1 MSDQI
6 EKQRIL
12 AAASIRFFELGIS
25 KVTVDELAADLGMSK
40 KTIYKYFP
48 SKDDLLLAA
57 VRVNIEHVGK
67 EVSSIIHST
76 EPFEKKIAVFLTVI
90 GRQIRRISPQ
100 FQSDMRRFSPLVWD
114 EIDTF
119 RRVVVIGQ
127 LKNLFLQAKQE
138 GLFREDLNVEI
149 FQLILVN
156 AAQGIVNPKTLADHP
171 FSAAEAYQEI
181 IKVLFTGALTEEGK
195 KHVHLFDAQFEQ
207 QLSQRM
213 I

>member
-1 MSDQI
+1 MADQE

-12 AAASIRFFELGIS
+12 AAASKRFFELGIS

-57 VRVNIEHVGK
+57 VRVNIERVGK
-67 EVSSIIHST
+67 EVSGIINSA
-76 EPFEKKIAVFLTVI
+76 EPFEKKIAVLLSVI

-100 FQSDMRRFSPLVWD
+100 FQSDMRRFSPHVWD

-119 RRVVVIGQ
+119 RREVVIGQ
-127 LKNLFLQAKQE
+127 LKNLFLQAKKE
-138 GLFREDLNVEI
+138 GFFREDLNVEI

-156 AAQGIVNPKTLADHP
+156 AAQGIVNPQTLADRS

-195 KHVHLFDAQFEQ
+195 KHVHLFDVQFEQ
-207 QLSQRM
+207 QLYQRM